1 MNNFQLKIITG
12 GAALSAAILL
22 SACNTAA
29 LRNDAAPATTDMA
42 TADAAAK
49 ADVVEPAATADAAES
64 VAMAGP
70 AAAPEQAA
78 RPPAAEAPGAETQAN
93 QSQPE
98 AEQEAT
104 PEADIWRKLSRQL
117 FLPRHLTHR
126 SVESRLAWYARKQAY
141 LDRVAE
147 RATPYLFHIV
157 GEIEKRDMPME
168 LALLPI
174 VESAFQPFAYSPS
187 HASGIWQFIPSTGR
201 IYGLKQNWWY
211 DGRRDIVA
219 ATTAALN
226 YLEKL
231 HRQFDGDWLLALAA
245 YNTGERNVARAIRRN
260 KKKGKK
266 TDFFS
271 LRLPR
276 ETRGYVPSLL
286 AVAELV
292 ANPEQHGVSWTPIK
306 NEPYFA
312 EVDSGGQIDLA
323 VAAELANLNMD
334 EIYKL
339 NPAYNRWATD
349 PKGPHRLLVPVAVET
364 AFLDQLEELPESER
378 ASWKRHIIKRGETLG
393 KIAARHRT
401 SVATLKK
408 TNNLRGNLIRTG
420 HSLLIPVAR
429 KPGKHYTLSEDN
441 RRLRGLKSAGDGR
454 KYIYTVRRG
463 DTLWDIG
470 RQYGVSVQQLASW
483 NGISSRRY
491 LRPGQKLNLW
501 LDGGQEKL
509 ADANSKTEQGA
520 VAYTVKKGDSL
531 WLIAKKFNVTV
542 KQLLAWNNLRKNSF
556 LKPNQTLRVS
566 QSLVQTSG
574 L

>member
-1 MNNFQLKIITG
+1 MNTFQLRMITVS
-12 GAALSAAILL
+12 AALSMAVLL
-22 SACNTAA
+22 SACNTAV
-29 LRNDAAPATTDMA
+29 LRGDAPTATDRAAADAATAAPTDSA
-42 TADAAAK
+42 SADAAA
-49 ADVVEPAATADAAES
+49 S
-64 VAMAGP
+64 VAMAEP
-70 AAAPEQAA
+70 AAPPEQAA
-78 RPPAAEAPGAETQAN
+78 PSLAVENQGAETQAG

-98 AEQEAT
+98 SEQDAT

-126 SVESRLAWYARKQAY
+126 SVNSRLAWYARKQAY

-286 AVAELV
+286 AVSELV

-312 EVDSGGQIDLA
+312 EVDSEGQIDLA
-323 VAAELANLNMD
+323 VAAELANMDMD

-349 PKGPHRLLVPVAVET
+349 PKGPHRLLVPVAMET
-364 AFLDQLEELPESER
+364 AFLEKLAELPDSER

-429 KPGKHYTLSEDN
+429 KPGKHYTLSMDN

-470 RQYGVSVQQLASW
+470 RQYGVSVRQLAGW
-483 NGISSRRY
+483 NGISSKRY

-501 LDGGQEKL
+501 LGDEQEKL
-509 ADANSKTEQGA
+509 ANSEAEQGA

-542 KQLLAWNNLRKNSF
+542 KELLAWNNLRKSSF
-556 LKPNQTLRVS
+556 LKPNQKLRVS
-566 QSLVQTSG
+566 QSLARTGG

>member
-1 MNNFQLKIITG
+1 MNAFQLRMITVS
-12 GAALSAAILL
+12 AALSMAVLL
-22 SACNTAA
+22 SACNTAV
-29 LRNDAAPATTDMA
+29 LRGDAPTTTDRAAADAATPASTDRA
-42 TADAAAK
+42 SADAAALV
-49 ADVVEPAATADAAES
+49 ATAEPAA
-64 VAMAGP
+64 P
-70 AAAPEQAA
+70 PEQAA
-78 RPPAAEAPGAETQAN
+78 RPSAVEDQGAETQAG

-98 AEQEAT
+98 SEQDAT

-117 FLPRHLTHR
+117 FLPRHLSHR
-126 SVESRLAWYARKQAY
+126 SVNSRLAWYAKKQAY

-312 EVDSGGQIDLA
+312 EVDSEGQIDLA

-349 PKGPHRLLVPVAVET
+349 PKGPHRLLVPVAMET
-364 AFLDQLEELPESER
+364 AFLEKLAELPDSER

-429 KPGKHYTLSEDN
+429 KPGKHYTLSMDN

-470 RQYGVSVQQLASW
+470 RQYGVSVRQLAGW
-483 NGISSRRY
+483 NGISSKRY

-501 LDGGQEKL
+501 LGDEQEKL
-509 ADANSKTEQGA
+509 ANSEAEQGA

-542 KQLLAWNNLRKNSF
+542 KELLAWNNLRKSSF
-556 LKPNQTLRVS
+556 LKPNQKLRVS
-566 QSLVQTSG
+566 QSLGRTSG

>member
-1 MNNFQLKIITG
+1 MNAFQLRMITVS
-12 GAALSAAILL
+12 AALSMAVLL
-22 SACNTAA
+22 SACNTAV
-29 LRNDAAPATTDMA
+29 LRGDAPTTTDRAAADTA
-42 TADAAAK
+42 TPASTDSASADAA
-49 ADVVEPAATADAAES
+49 VS
-64 VAMAGP
+64 VAMAEP
-70 AAAPEQAA
+70 AAPPEQAA
-78 RPPAAEAPGAETQAN
+78 PSLAVEDQGAETQAG

-98 AEQEAT
+98 SEQDAT

-126 SVESRLAWYARKQAY
+126 SVNSRLAWYARKQAY

-292 ANPEQHGVSWTPIK
+292 ANPEKHGVSWTPIK

-312 EVDSGGQIDLA
+312 EVDLEGQIDLA
-323 VAAELANLNMD
+323 VAAELANLDMN

-349 PKGPHRLLVPVAVET
+349 PKGPHRLLVPVAMET
-364 AFLDQLEELPESER
+364 AFLEKLAELPDSER

-429 KPGKHYTLSEDN
+429 KPGKHYTLSMDN

-470 RQYGVSVQQLASW
+470 RQYGVSVRQLAGW
-483 NGISSRRY
+483 NGISSKRY

-501 LDGGQEKL
+501 LGDEQEKL
-509 ADANSKTEQGA
+509 ANSEAEQGA

-542 KQLLAWNNLRKNSF
+542 KELLAWNNLRKSSF
-556 LKPNQTLRVS
+556 LKPNQKLRVS
-566 QSLVQTSG
+566 QSLARTGG